1 MITSLKSKIN
11 RRGNSVLVRK
21 TPEGTTIALN
31 DSKDKYINLL
41 RKIKDKSAI
50 IGVVGLGQVGL
61 PTALS
66 FTKSGFT
73 VLGFDINKK
82 LVWNLRKGK
91 TQIPEERIRKLLL
104 RGIQKN
110 TFRLSAASDILEDSD
125 VIVICVPTPLS
136 ESSSV
141 SLKNL
146 HNALKDVAKYLIV
159 SNKLV
164 IIESS
169 IPPLTMDT
177 MVIPTLETL
186 SNKNTPSDFLISF
199 CPERVAPGRAI
210 SEINSNP
217 RIIGVRDNQSYL
229 ASSSL
234 YLSITKSRVIA
245 TDFVT
250 AETSK
255 LAENSFR
262 DVNIAFAN
270 ELAIIC
276 QNSGVDVLDV
286 IKIANTHPRVN
297 IHQPSSGVGGPCLPK
312 DPYLLV
318 EKIGPRLSLIRT
330 ARSINDSMPI
340 YLVQLL
346 CDKLSALHRQ
356 VNTLRIGILGVA
368 YKAGVNDS
376 QYSPTQ
382 AIISE
387 LKKLGFNNIK
397 VHDPYCHDSWGAK
410 FEPEL
415 NTLLHGSDCI
425 IISTPHSQYASL
437 KSSSF
442 KNNCVIF
449 DPVRVLSV
457 NKSYEERGIFYMAPG
472 INGGAKLSN
481 PIYFSGPPTVR

>member
-1 MITSLKSKIN
+1 
-11 RRGNSVLVRK
+11 LVRK
-21 TPEGTTIALN
+21 KPLGTTITLN
-31 DSKDKYINLL
+31 HGKDKCMSLVG
-41 RKIKDKSAI
+41 KIKDKSAI
-50 IGVVGLGQVGL
+50 IGVLGLGQVGL
-61 PTALS
+61 PTSLS

-73 VLGFDINKK
+73 VLGYDINKK

-91 TQIPEERIRKLLL
+91 TQIPEEKIRKLLL
-104 RGIQKN
+104 RGIQMN
-110 TFRLSAASDILEDSD
+110 SLRLSSSSRILEGSDI
-125 VIVICVPTPLS
+125 IVICVPTPLS
-136 ESSSV
+136 ESNSV
-141 SLKNL
+141 SLKYL
-146 HNALKDVAKYLIV
+146 ENALNEVAKYLV
-159 SNKLV
+159 VGNKLV
-164 IIESS
+164 VIESS

-186 SNKNTPSDFLISF
+186 SNKKTPSDFLISF

-229 ASSSL
+229 ASAAL
-234 YLSITKSRVIA
+234 YLNVTRSRVIA

-276 QNSGVDVLDV
+276 QNSGVDVMDV

-312 DPYLLV
+312 DPYLLI

-330 ARSINDSMPI
+330 ARSINDSMPA

-346 CDKLSALHRQ
+346 CDKLSALHLQ
-356 VNTLRIGILGVA
+356 VKTLRIGILGVA

-376 QYSPTQ
+376 QYSPTR

-387 LKKLGFNNIK
+387 LKKSGFNNIN

-410 FEPEL
+410 FEPNL
-415 NTLLHGSDCI
+415 NKLLNRSDCI
-425 IISTPHSQYASL
+425 IISTPHSQYASI

-442 KNNCVIF
+442 RKNCIVF

-457 NKSYEERGIFYMAPG
+457 NKNYDERGLLYLAPG
-472 INGGAKLSN
+472 INGGAKLTNS
-481 PIYFSGPPTVR
+481 IYFSRPPIVR